1 MKQVT
6 VTEAKKHLSE
16 LLARVEA
23 GEEISVT
30 RYGKAVARLVAIR
43 TQAAEEFQRKRVNQ
57 VLHRLA
63 ELRRNVRLE
72 GDLKAISRSGL
83 DG

>member
-6 VTEAKKHLSE
+6 VAEAKNHLSE

-30 RYGKAVARLVAIR
+30 RYGKAVARLVAIK
-43 TQAAEEFQRKRVNQ
+43 TQAAEESKRKRVKQ
-57 VLHRLA
+57 ALHRLA
-63 ELRRNVRLE
+63 ELRRGVRLE

-83 DG
+83 D